1 MRKKTL
7 LLECQK
13 QIQRIKLKD
22 ICYLHYQDGIISF
35 YMVDNRRLLHCN
47 TLKGLENKLTNNFV
61 RISRNIIINLNYLSA
76 YFKSSHKVTLVTGKE
91 FTVSRRN
98 VAHFTSTL
106 TLDR

>member
-1 MRKKTL
+1 
-7 LLECQK
+7 
-13 QIQRIKLKD
+13 
-22 ICYLHYQDGIISF
+22 
-35 YMVDNRRLLHCN
+35 
-47 TLKGLENKLTNNFV
+47 
-61 RISRNIIINLNYLSA
+61 LSA